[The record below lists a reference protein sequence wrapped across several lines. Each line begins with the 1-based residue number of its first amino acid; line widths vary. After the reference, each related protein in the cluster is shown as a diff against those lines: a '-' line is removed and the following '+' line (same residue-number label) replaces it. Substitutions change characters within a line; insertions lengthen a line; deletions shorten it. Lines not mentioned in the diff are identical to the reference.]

1 MKIVFIYS
9 FLKLR
14 DPLDDTDGLPLSTP
28 MLVSNVK
35 DKFPKISF
43 SQIDL
48 NMVMRELAKTDMG
61 FKLKVERF
69 DNYIDKI
76 ISLRRKKVYSGLRI
90 KSVKNSYADNRV
102 PQNYF
107 VPTETVYDKAKS
119 ILFRLDKESNL
130 DLYDHYFLTV
140 YKPDELD
147 IVGMFL
153 TAMYLKKNYPFKKIV
168 VGGLHNF
175 TDFLKNKLDLFPYI
189 DSLVYGYAEGCFGE
203 IMDDLKRDRLKKI
216 YKSFFSYKDILR
228 SFPDYDSFKQLN
240 CFRMTND
247 EIKKR
252 YFLDF
257 TPSSFQNLILIP
269 YEFSV
274 GCFWNKCAYCGSSG
288 DDFHQKLYMKPVS
301 EVIRDIKEMKK
312 RYSSDTFIFYNQNFN
327 QTLSYAK
334 SLLKEIIKHKLNI
347 KWMDMFNIVNIDEEM
362 IDLLSSAGCIR
373 MDIGVSIL
381 NPSLQKFYGNILR
394 DNSHLIKLKKISEK
408 GIWTDVNIITNMPY
422 DFKAN
427 EDIEIIKPYFK
438 YIDSCSLNNF
448 RLYSSSDIFKNPTRY
463 KIKKID
469 EAVKVGAK
477 IAPLSF
483 VEKNF
488 PFGIEKRKKIFAKN
502 FMLWEKVLYENK
514 IVSNLKLFPLI
525 TALYKEFSFENKNI
539 IKKYVL
545 NYYKR
550 VKLD

>member
-1 MKIVFIYS
+1 MKIAFIYS

-28 MLVSNVK
+28 MLVSNIK

-48 NMVMRELAKTDMG
+48 NMIMRELAKTDIG
-61 FKLKVERF
+61 FNLKVERF

-76 ISLRRKKVYSGLRI
+76 ISLRRKQVYSGLRI
-90 KSVKNSYADNRV
+90 KSAKNSYADNRV

-107 VPTETVYDKAKS
+107 IPTETVYDKAES
-119 ILFRLDKESNL
+119 ILSRLDKESNL

-175 TDFLKNKLDLFPYI
+175 TDSLKDNFDLFPCI
-189 DSLVYGYAEGCFGE
+189 DSLVYGYAEGCFE
-203 IMDDLKRDRLKKI
+203 DIIDDIKAGRLKKT
-216 YKSFFSYKDILR
+216 YKSLFSYKDILR
-228 SFPDYDSFKQLN
+228 SFPDYASFKQLN
-240 CFRMTND
+240 CFRITNH

-257 TPSSFQNLILIP
+257 TPSSFQSLILIP

-301 EVIRDIKEMKK
+301 EVIRDIKEMKR
-312 RYSSDTFIFYNQNFN
+312 RYSTDTFIFYNQNFN

-334 SLLKEIIKHKLNI
+334 ALLKEIIKHKLNI

-362 IDLLSSAGCIR
+362 RDLLR
-373 MDIGVSIL
+373 
-381 NPSLQKFYGNILR
+381 
-394 DNSHLIKLKKISEK
+394 
-408 GIWTDVNIITNMPY
+408 
-422 DFKAN
+422 
-427 EDIEIIKPYFK
+427 
-438 YIDSCSLNNF
+438 
-448 RLYSSSDIFKNPTRY
+448 
-463 KIKKID
+463 
-469 EAVKVGAK
+469 
-477 IAPLSF
+477 
-483 VEKNF
+483 
-488 PFGIEKRKKIFAKN
+488 
-502 FMLWEKVLYENK
+502 
-514 IVSNLKLFPLI
+514 
-525 TALYKEFSFENKNI
+525 
-539 IKKYVL
+539 
-545 NYYKR
+545 
-550 VKLD
+550 